1 MSDDLIDQAKEM
13 SIEPNRY
20 APSEA
25 RRMLGRLIAE
35 VKRLQEDNAAKDD
48 YLAQRLM
55 TLNMHHNNL
64 KAAMQQVTKLDGE
77 LARWREI
84 AIRERSFNLDETR
97 QVPYVAGEND
107 LDRRERAKQMAAKE
121 LDLQIIQ
128 EDLKRLEEA
137 FLETTRQVVYSNF
150 GMDGIER
157 PEGEEAYAENVA
169 QAALTKIRA
178 VEYDARD
185 ISPQDCCP

>member
-1 MSDDLIDQAKEM
+1 MGDNLLSKAEALSKMTITGGNFAY
-13 SIEPNRY
+13 RY
-20 APSEA
+20 LDIAAIA
-25 RRMLGRLIAE
+25 RELLAE

-48 YLAQRLM
+48 YLAHRLM

-121 LDLQIIQ
+121 LDLRISQ
-128 EDLKRLEEA
+128 EDDYLIRLENGYLSWVYEYYRDLGEVRAIKEA
-137 FLETTRQVVYSNF
+137 RDVLS
-150 GMDGIER
+150 
-157 PEGEEAYAENVA
+157 
-169 QAALTKIRA
+169 KIRA
-178 VEYDARD
+178 GGQ
-185 ISPQDCCP
+185 P